1 MKTFRFEIGTHGELV
16 IADVGVGEA
25 AEKDICSL
33 KLDIINMLLS
43 IRGACANC
51 IEEHIQQ
58 LAGCYEITI
67 EGIKVSVISWLEF
80 DIEYINNILQDAKN
94 GTLSCDADEIYI
106 IMAATGNYD
115 KKYAAFVGFNVID
128 EDTRLLRA
136 AAQNINLRNG
146 SHKFDFIFSNAY
158 PTNDSGSLLDLE
170 LDSTTEIVIPIKA
183 KSDYLYYVLLRL
195 FYVRCV
201 KRGIEEIKGVGQP
214 LFSSK
219 FSKYR

>member
-1 MKTFRFEIGTHGELV
+1 MRSYRFEVGTGRGLIILNITAKEELSGRLKTEIMIWVAFLNGCCYDDTESLIRSTVSRYGEEV
-16 IADVGVGEA
+16 D
-25 AEKDICSL
+25 DIQVSEVSDKEFNIVCID
-33 KLDIINMLLS
+33 DIL
-43 IRGACANC
+43 C
-51 IEEHIQQ
+51 E
-58 LAGCYEITI
+58 
-67 EGIKVSVISWLEF
+67 
-80 DIEYINNILQDAKN
+80 AKN
-94 GTLSCDADEIYI
+94 GELICDADEIYI